1 MKSYSQD
8 AFNNFEIL
16 VVTSHRKV
24 YIPYEIDEFG
34 ECREEKKDAFV
45 YLKTSHIHI
54 QTQMKYLIKTTL
66 MTNHKQTILFQMHD
80 RKVISMFK
88 ND

>member
-1 MKSYSQD
+1 M
-8 AFNNFEIL
+8 
-16 VVTSHRKV
+16 

-34 ECREEKKDAFV
+34 ESGEEQKNAFCL
-45 YLKTSHIHI
+45 YKTSHIHI